1 MRLVSTFDVGSISVV
16 GFYSRWS
23 MSFMPTGFDI
33 DTAVKMTKP
42 TIKDVTTIA
51 TAQLMR
57 RFSFRVDLILGL
69 SEEPIPGL

>member
-1 MRLVSTFDVGSISVV
+1 
-16 GFYSRWS
+16 